1 MLGIAQ
7 LSSVPALSALPLSS
21 QGSWREREV
30 EGVRS
35 GYGGWRG
42 APEELGWGKVQTKT
56 R

>member
-1 MLGIAQ
+1 MLGITE
-7 LSSVPALSALPLSS
+7 LSSVPVLSALPLSS
-21 QGSWREREV
+21 QGSWRDREV

-42 APEELGWGKVQTKT
+42 APEGLGWGKVQTGT